1 MGLRIALIG
10 PGDINFHFI
19 ELLKLP
25 QEELNKNIF
34 EISEALKQNKAEIV
48 IVPDKGICFEIAK
61 KYREF
66 GGKKVIGSVPVSDTY
81 FGIKHLLPCME
92 TKIEGKKL
100 IDEIIDT
107 KTWYQQDATH
117 CLYGDCVLLLGKS
130 LGSIGELSLGFY
142 ISKILAK
149 KENLAKKIRA
159 GRVIPFTAIIYN
171 PFVKGQSSFEM
182 EAYIKKSGGRCFYV
196 NNAGELKELLTKL
209 TKEYNFKK
217 R

>member
-1 MGLRIALIG
+1 MGLRISLIG
-10 PGDINFHFI
+10 PGDINYHFG
-19 ELLKLP
+19 ELFKMP
-25 QEELNKNIF
+25 QEEINKNIF
-34 EISEALKQNKAEIV
+34 EISEALAQNKVDIV

-66 GGKKVIGSVPVSDTY
+66 GGKKVIGSVPVSDTD
-81 FGIKHLLPCME
+81 FGIKHLAPYIE
-92 TKIEGKKL
+92 TKIEGKRL
-100 IDEIIDT
+100 IDEIIDA

-142 ISKILAK
+142 ISKIIAK
-149 KENLAKKIRA
+149 KENLSKNIRA
-159 GRVIPFTAIIYN
+159 GKVIPFTVIIYN
-171 PFVKGQSSFEM
+171 PFVKSPLSFEM
-182 EAYIKKSGGRCFYV
+182 EAYIKKAGGRYIYI
-196 NNAGELKELLTKL
+196 NNASELKELLAKL